1 MPQSD
6 DLNFSSAG
14 FLLVTGGYD
23 HTLKLWDVGTSDCLR
38 SFDHPDSVSCFNIN
52 YEFDILS
59 M

>member
-1 MPQSD
+1 MPESD

-38 SFDHPDSVSCFNIN
+38 SFDHPNSVWH
-52 YEFDILS
+52 
-59 M
+59 

>member
-1 MPQSD
+1 MPESD

-38 SFDHPDSVSCFNIN
+38 TFDHPNSVRHLHI
-52 YEFDILS
+52 I
-59 M
+59 